1 MSDGGGV
8 GDGTDD
14 GDGGDV
20 AHPPVVSGTTTAAAE
35 ALAAG
40 SVIAVPSVGG
50 YCLAVRAGT
59 PEVESKLVQLAADPE
74 GPHYAVGRTEELRAL
89 TSGWTDE
96 LGTLLERCWPG
107 PLEVFVPRAAVG
119 TGPVDGPADQA
130 SDLDPVDT
138 GPDTGGWAV
147 VVGMPDGRVLRRLC
161 RESGPWRTVPLSFT
175 EAGEVAQAF
184 DAADVALV
192 VDGGRRDGLLAT
204 LVDATVSP
212 IRVLREGALPAHFI
226 EGTMLMSTRR
236 RFSLLRRGRNEGGS
250 A

>member
-1 MSDGGGV
+1 
-8 GDGTDD
+8 
-14 GDGGDV
+14 
-20 AHPPVVSGTTTAAAE
+20 
-35 ALAAG
+35 
-40 SVIAVPSVGG
+40 
-50 YCLAVRAGT
+50 
-59 PEVESKLVQLAADPE
+59 
-74 GPHYAVGRTEELRAL
+74 
-89 TSGWTDE
+89 
-96 LGTLLERCWPG
+96 
-107 PLEVFVPRAAVG
+107 
-119 TGPVDGPADQA
+119 
-130 SDLDPVDT
+130 
-138 GPDTGGWAV
+138 
-147 VVGMPDGRVLRRLC
+147 
-161 RESGPWRTVPLSFT
+161 VPLSFT